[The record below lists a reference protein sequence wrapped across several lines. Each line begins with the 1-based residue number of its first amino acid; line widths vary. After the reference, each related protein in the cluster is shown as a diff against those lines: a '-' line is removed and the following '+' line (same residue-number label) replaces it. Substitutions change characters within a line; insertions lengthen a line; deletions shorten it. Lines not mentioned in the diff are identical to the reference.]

1 MSSVRNKTMA
11 LFIMTASLLGCSAAE
26 DSFVFSAPGASEAK
40 PTASHAPL
48 LARNSL
54 NAANQPVTKVASA
67 SYLINVVSNSGNE
80 VCSGKA
86 AIEVM
91 SDFTMKFPTAKINC
105 LSLTVDLAGILA
117 AGAGSAPTGLS
128 NLESDGEILSLG
140 EVANATFVPAR
151 PMLLGPIVQDP
162 SIYKDFRKSINTTV
176 TVKEPGSKLDKKSA
190 PGQFDI
196 EVIPGAKD
204 VLTTYS
210 NKLSPDNNFDKV
222 LHWTM
227 AAKGFDGI
235 PAKNGLLL
243 KKMEWFWNVE
253 PIMIPKIIIVGEL
266 AGFID
271 TSSSPASVNQLIGD
285 VTISVTL
292 ESWST

>member
-1 MSSVRNKTMA
+1 
-11 LFIMTASLLGCSAAE
+11 
-26 DSFVFSAPGASEAK
+26 
-40 PTASHAPL
+40 
-48 LARNSL
+48 
-54 NAANQPVTKVASA
+54 
-67 SYLINVVSNSGNE
+67 
-80 VCSGKA
+80 
-86 AIEVM
+86 
-91 SDFTMKFPTAKINC
+91 
-105 LSLTVDLAGILA
+105 
-117 AGAGSAPTGLS
+117 
-128 NLESDGEILSLG
+128 
-140 EVANATFVPAR
+140 
-151 PMLLGPIVQDP
+151 
-162 SIYKDFRKSINTTV
+162 V

-190 PGQFDI
+190 SGQFDI
-196 EVIPGAKD
+196 EVIPGAND

-210 NKLSPDNNFDKV
+210 NKLSPENNFDKV

-235 PAKNGLLL
+235 PAKKGLLL